1 MGRKETG
8 ITAKI
13 SRGDDCGGLREQAE
27 RIVRRKSALI
37 AESLEENSS
46 EETRQILHELLVHQI
61 ELEIQNEE
69 LRRTQMEL
77 DAARAKYFDLYDLAP
92 IGYVTINEKGQIV
105 EANLAAATLLG
116 AARGNLLK
124 QLFSRFV
131 HPEDQDIYYHTRKRL
146 FKDPSPISLQ
156 ADQAGETQ
164 VTLELRMEKMDRMA
178 FWAHMEAT
186 AALDDDG
193 APLCRI
199 VIVDITNRKK
209 AEEDLKLF
217 KSIVEKSSE
226 AIAISNSGGV
236 LDFYQSCSRETLCP
250 IIGSGS
256 AT

>member
-1 MGRKETG
+1 MIRKGEIVTEKE
-8 ITAKI
+8 IP
-13 SRGDDCGGLREQAE
+13 SRQAADLRRQAE
-27 RIVRRKSALI
+27 NIVREKTIRIPENINAL
-37 AESLEENSS
+37 SP
-46 EETRQILHELLVHQI
+46 EETRQTLHELQVHQI